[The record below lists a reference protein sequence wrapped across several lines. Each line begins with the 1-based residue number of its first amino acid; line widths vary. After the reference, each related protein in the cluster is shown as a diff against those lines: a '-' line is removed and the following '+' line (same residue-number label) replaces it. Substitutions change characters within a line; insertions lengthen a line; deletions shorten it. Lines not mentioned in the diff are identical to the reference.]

1 MPEPVGEFSDRVVV
15 VTGASQGIG
24 AATALAFAKAGAT
37 VVAGRPTHD
46 AESHRQ
52 AVANWREE
60 AGLPPE
66 RVAPVTAD
74 VSQTDDVT
82 EFYDTVQKHFG
93 HVDVLVNNAG
103 INRDHTLAKMT
114 DEEWRAVIAVNL
126 DGTFFNCRG
135 VLPLITDGGRIIN
148 ISSMV
153 AQTGNFGVANYA
165 ASKAGILGLTK
176 SLALELAPR
185 RITVNAVCPGFIDT
199 DMTRSIPDEVLQK
212 YLERI
217 PLGRPGTPEDVAAT
231 VLFLAS
237 PGAGYLTG
245 QSLGVNGGLYTG
257 D

>member
-1 MPEPVGEFSDRVVV
+1 M
-15 VTGASQGIG
+15 
-24 AATALAFAKAGAT
+24 
-37 VVAGRPTHD
+37 
-46 AESHRQ
+46 
-52 AVANWREE
+52 
-60 AGLPPE
+60 
-66 RVAPVTAD
+66 
-74 VSQTDDVT
+74 
-82 EFYDTVQKHFG
+82 
-93 HVDVLVNNAG
+93 LVNNAG

-114 DEEWRAVIAVNL
+114 DEEWRAVLAVNL

-135 VLPLITDGGRIIN
+135 VLPLIADAGRIVN

-176 SLALELAPR
+176 SLAMELAPR
-185 RITVNAVCPGFIDT
+185 GITVNAVCPGFIDT
-199 DMTRSIPDEVLQK
+199 DMTRGIPDEVLQK

-217 PLGRPGTPEDVAAT
+217 PLGRVGTPEDVAAT

-237 PGAGYLTG
+237 RGAGYLTG

>member
-1 MPEPVGEFSDRVVV
+1 MSAANGEFSDRVVV

-24 AATALAFAKAGAT
+24 AATALAFARSGAT
-37 VVAGRPTHD
+37 VVAGCPAHD
-46 AESHRQ
+46 AEAHRQ
-52 AVANWREE
+52 AVADWREA
-60 AGLPPE
+60 AGLSAE
-66 RVAPVTAD
+66 QVAPVTAD
-74 VSQTDDVT
+74 VSQVT
-82 EFYDTVQKHFG
+82 EVATFYDTVKKHFG

-126 DGTFFNCRG
+126 DGTFFNCRA

-185 RITVNAVCPGFIDT
+185 EITVNAVCPGFIDT
-199 DMTRSIPDEVLQK
+199 DMTKGIPADV
-212 YLERI
+212 LERYIAKI
-217 PLGRPGTPEDVAAT
+217 PLGRTGTPEDVAAT

>member
-1 MPEPVGEFSDRVVV
+1 MNSPTGEFSDRIVV

-24 AATALAFAKAGAT
+24 RATALAFASAGAT
-37 VVAGRPTHD
+37 VVAGCPALE
-46 AESHRQ
+46 AEKHRQ
-52 AVANWREE
+52 AVADWREE
-60 AGLPPE
+60 AGLPAE

-74 VSQTDDVT
+74 VSQVDEVV
-82 EFYDTVQKHFG
+82 EFYNTVEKHFG
-93 HVDVLVNNAG
+93 RVDVLVNNAG

-114 DEEWRAVIAVNL
+114 DEEWRAVLAVNL
-126 DGTFFNCRG
+126 DGTFFNCRAA
-135 VLPLITDGGRIIN
+135 LPLIADGGRIVN

-176 SLALELAPR
+176 CLALELAPR
-185 RITVNAVCPGFIDT
+185 NITVNAVCPGFINT
-199 DMTRSIPDEVLQK
+199 DMTQSIPDTVLQS
-212 YLERI
+212 YLARI
-217 PLGRPGTPEDVAAT
+217 PLGRAGTPEDVAAT

-237 PGAGYLTG
+237 QGAAYLTG